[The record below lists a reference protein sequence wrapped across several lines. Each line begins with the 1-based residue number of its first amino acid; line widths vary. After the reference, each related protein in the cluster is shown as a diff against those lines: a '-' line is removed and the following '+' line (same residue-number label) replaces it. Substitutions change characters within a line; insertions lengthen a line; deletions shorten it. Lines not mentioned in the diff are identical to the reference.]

1 MLTRRVGRGFQAH
14 TDSNRTWSD
23 ISGRTQIYL
32 KISRSTVVKVY
43 AVIIVMVICTTS
55 LSLRFPPSTGLR
67 PNEDG
72 APLGLIT
79 LCLLGIMVKGV
90 IMGQGQRVEI
100 LVIPVSA
107 LFAFTSLRSTMP
119 GAPGS
124 FGASF
129 DHQPVVYAFETV
141 GPPLFRCN
149 HR

>member
-1 MLTRRVGRGFQAH
+1 MERRFRQN
-14 TDSNRTWSD
+14 SN
-23 ISGRTQIYL
+23 ISKDQQIHCCKGLRRYHRNGHL
-32 KISRSTVVKVY
+32 Y
-43 AVIIVMVICTTS
+43 DLS

-67 PNEDG
+67 PNEGG
-72 APLGLIT
+72 ASLGLIT